1 MSTVQTSPPDS
12 DPRRGLPRWAW
23 VLIALLAIIALVAV
37 AMAVFGRQGRTVV
50 LPPAPAAS
58 PATTSPAAPSA
69 SSTSPPASGTLA
81 DGCLGGVLELD
92 QAVLTAQGQAPLTPA
107 GAASF
112 TATLMRWAFAGPPPA
127 QQAVTAQQVLTG
139 DATPAARR
147 SLSGSKDFQGSAG
160 TLNFNSGKYYVES
173 FNGRTA
179 VVSYLASAAPTV
191 NGVPQGSVLL
201 SGAVQLQAVNGTW
214 HYHDLTGNRSI
225 EDLQGVG
232 VPYSG
237 GC

>member
-1 MSTVQTSPPDS
+1 MSAVQISPPDS

-58 PATTSPAAPSA
+58 PAATSPAAPSA
-69 SSTSPPASGTLA
+69 SSTSPPTSGTLA

-92 QAVLTAQGQAPLTPA
+92 QAVLTAQSQAPLTPA

-147 SLSGSKDFQGSAG
+147 SLSGSKDLQGSAG
-160 TLNFNSGKYYVES
+160 ALNFDSGKYYVES
-173 FNGRTA
+173 FDGRTA

-201 SGAVQLQAVNGTW
+201 SGAVHLQALNGTW
-214 HYHDLTGNRSI
+214 RYHDLTGNRSI

-232 VPYSG
+232 VPYLG